1 MTSYPEA
8 LAVHLAGEVTT
19 ICQCWKLTRKDGVV
33 RGFTDHDRPLVIDG
47 VDCEPG
53 SGFAASE
60 ARSSLGLAVDTV
72 DVEGAL
78 SSADLAEADI
88 EAGLFDG
95 ATVETYLVNWVDP
108 SQFAG
113 IRKAVIGKITRSDG
127 RFTAELESMAQALD
141 RPNGRTVR
149 RHCDAELGDARCRF
163 DLGLA
168 GYSGAGAVASVETAD
183 TIVVTGL
190 DAFAAGWFANGV
202 LTWTDGAG
210 AGRKVR
216 IIDHLTRD
224 GEVALVLWRDGAGAP
239 APGDAFTVVAGCDKS
254 FETCKAKFANQLNF
268 RGFPHLP
275 GNDAAYGYVT
285 DGGNFDGGP
294 LVP

>member
-1 MTSYPEA
+1 LTIYPEA
-8 LAVHLAGEVTT
+8 LAAHLAGDVTT
-19 ICQCWKLTRKDGVV
+19 VCQCWKLTRGDGVV
-33 RGFTDHDRPLVIDG
+33 RGFTDHDRPLAVDG

-95 ATVETYLVNWVDP
+95 ATVETYLVNWSDP
-108 SQFAG
+108 AQYAR

-127 RFTAELESMAQALD
+127 RFAAELESVAQALD

-149 RHCDAELGDARCRF
+149 RNCDAELGDTRCGF

-168 GYSGAGAVASVETAD
+168 GFSGAGAVSSVEAAD
-183 TIVVTGL
+183 TIIVTGL

-202 LTWTDGAG
+202 LTWTSGLSS
-210 AGRKVR
+210 GRKVR
-216 IIDHLTRD
+216 IIDHLARD
-224 GEVALVLWRDGAGAP
+224 GGIVFVLWREDDPAP
-239 APGDAFTVVAGCDKS
+239 AAGDAFTVVAGCDKR
-254 FETCKAKFANQLNF
+254 FQTCKAKFANQLNF

-275 GNDAAYGYVT
+275 GNDAGYGYVI
-285 DGGNFDGGP
+285 DGGTFDGGP